1 MQLVSIESS
10 FSEHDF
16 KIPKQAFF
24 KFVEGGNNAC
34 CRLYFK
40 KIQEKND
47 YNAVLAFETTTQLVR
62 THKFFD
68 IFMFK
73 KFKFNFIKIYR
84 EEINQIIFT
93 DGDLEI
99 KLILFNGNFNFKFK
113 IVEEFEIIK
122 TKFQDLINR
131 KKISLFLFLFFSVVL
146 FKVRVL
152 KESKP
157 FIIKEL
163 MSRN

>member
-1 MQLVSIESS
+1 
-10 FSEHDF
+10 
-16 KIPKQAFF
+16 
-24 KFVEGGNNAC
+24 
-34 CRLYFK
+34 
-40 KIQEKND
+40 
-47 YNAVLAFETTTQLVR
+47 
-62 THKFFD
+62 
-68 IFMFK
+68 MFK
-73 KFKFNFIKIYR
+73 KFKFYFIKIYR

-152 KESKP
+152 KTSKP